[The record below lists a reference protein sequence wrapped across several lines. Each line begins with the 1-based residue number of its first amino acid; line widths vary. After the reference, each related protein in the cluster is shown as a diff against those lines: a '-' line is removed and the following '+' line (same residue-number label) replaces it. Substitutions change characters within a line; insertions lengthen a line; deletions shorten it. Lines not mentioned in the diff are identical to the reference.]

1 MAENC
6 NLNEV
11 ADSVSNAHAIMD
23 FAGNVVVVDVVRQSN
38 SGLDAAG
45 DGTDGSWD
53 VLKDMHDALTNG
65 AFDGV
70 NGSVLD
76 VVDFMA
82 KVVEKSAVVVV
93 VMRHSRD

>member
-1 MAENC
+1 M
-6 NLNEV
+6 
-11 ADSVSNAHAIMD
+11 SNAHTIMD
-23 FAGNVVVVDVVRQSN
+23 FAGNVVVVDVVRESD

-53 VLKDMHDALTNG
+53 VFKDMHDALTNV

-76 VVDFMA
+76 VVNFMA

-93 VMRHSRD
+93 RHSRDWRSGSDQFWR